1 MVKWS
6 IPCDVWLSK
15 SSTPDNPSPRMAFAA
30 GWNAATASATPHN
43 KPSAP
48 CARTDCQYYPGDYE
62 CNPCVHNHPW
72 LLDHYTRRTVG

>member
-30 GWNAATASATPHN
+30 GWNAAKASATPHN
-43 KPSAP
+43 SASLS
-48 CARTDCQYYPGDYE
+48 CQSCRREHCSRTNTTCMACVRFDGEPDDWYE
-62 CNPCVHNHPW
+62 QA
-72 LLDHYTRRTVG
+72 